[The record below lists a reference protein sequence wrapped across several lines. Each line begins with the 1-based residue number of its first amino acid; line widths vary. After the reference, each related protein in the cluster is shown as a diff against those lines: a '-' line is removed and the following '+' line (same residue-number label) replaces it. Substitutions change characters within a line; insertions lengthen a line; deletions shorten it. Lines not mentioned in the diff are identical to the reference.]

1 MTVLWL
7 SNKLFS
13 PSDTQLVY
21 QAGFMDG
28 RQTQGSNLQQ
38 FSGDVLPH
46 DGTQIMFSILLQMG
60 RETPAIVAMMEGDW

>member
-7 SNKLFS
+7 SKNYFYQV
-13 PSDTQLVY
+13 TQKLVY

-38 FSGDVLPH
+38 FGGDVLPH

-60 RETPAIVAMMEGDW
+60 RETPP